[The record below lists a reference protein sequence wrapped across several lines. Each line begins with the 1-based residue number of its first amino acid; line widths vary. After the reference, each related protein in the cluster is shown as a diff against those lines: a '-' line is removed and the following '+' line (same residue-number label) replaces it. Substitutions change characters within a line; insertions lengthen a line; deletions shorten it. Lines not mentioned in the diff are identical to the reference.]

1 MRKAINPPNAPS
13 AIGTYNQG
21 IETDGLVFTSGQVG
35 IDPSTGQLVDG
46 GIDMQT
52 AQTLKNIEVILSS
65 LDLGKES
72 IVKLTVFLKNL
83 DGNDNEFV
91 EKEFFVNTN
100 YRKIRKDLIRE
111 IVKARVEEISDI
123 IFTKNINLENF
134 HKRKLKTFIF
144 VEDNLVLKN
153 FKDAFKIFFS
163 NNNSETEIIED
174 FEHDN
179 FIRNAVNLSLFGWKK
194 EAVPIIQS
202 KNSLITRIFKTLF
215 G

>member
-83 DGNDNEFV
+83 DDFPS
-91 EKEFFVNTN
+91 VN
-100 YRKIRKDLIRE
+100 
-111 IVKARVEEISDI
+111 KA
-123 IFTKNINLENF
+123 FENF
-134 HKRKLKTFIF
+134 FNGIDYPSRST
-144 VEDNLVLKN
+144 VEV
-153 FKDAFKIFFS
+153 
-163 NNNSETEIIED
+163 SELPLGALIEIECIA
-174 FEHDN
+174 
-179 FIRNAVNLSLFGWKK
+179 IK
-194 EAVPIIQS
+194 
-202 KNSLITRIFKTLF
+202 
-215 G
+215 